1 MREAALLLRCS
12 TNLQD
17 YNRQK
22 NDLLAL
28 ADKLGFNV
36 REEYIFGEYVTGK
49 DDIRKGNRQSIQSL
63 IDVCLESMVDA
74 VLIWEVSR
82 LSRNFI
88 YGVTTIDKFNR
99 DYKIPIYFRD
109 KRKWTI
115 DIETGKIDIDFE
127 KDLRKYF
134 EQAEAELITLGS
146 RLASGKRDAAGLNQV
161 IGSVASFGY
170 ERVNKRNVINPV
182 TSLVVKE
189 MYEKYLE
196 EGATLLSV
204 SSYLSAKYPQYI
216 VKLRSAGSIRN
227 ILVNKANTGILVYT
241 IYDEIDDIGY
251 RYEVMQPSIIS
262 VEVYN
267 AVLAKLKKNR
277 TITAYPHSKKHL
289 LQKMLFCYECGTCYT
304 PSESLKRGTCY
315 YRCGQKTAHIKPC
328 NNSMSLNES
337 IIDSV
342 IWKFLKE
349 QLFSESE
356 LNKEQREIAIEKEEE
371 NRKNIVTDIEIVEG
385 AIANTYKDL
394 DSLEDMLIT
403 RRITS
408 ERFDKKKAKIDTK
421 LGELKHQKDKL
432 RERINAIDFNIK
444 RLNNLDYTQSFF
456 NEVENDL
463 EKKIALLKEYVQFIY
478 PYMIGKNIVLLK
490 THTVDGIYYIFYR
503 IYKGNFS
510 KDKIQRTA
518 YYIHEALAE
527 FKPNGNNNFYAP
539 NPSILGIDNE
549 DLYYFVDEMEEV
561 CENNGFEFEY

>member
-134 EQAEAELITLGS
+134 EQAEAELITLRS

-170 ERVNKRNVINPV
+170 DRVNKRNVINPV

-408 ERFDKKKAKIDTK
+408 ERFDNKKAKIDTK
-421 LGELKHQKDKL
+421 LGELKHQRDKL
-432 RERINAIDFNIK
+432 NERINAIDFNIK
-444 RLNNLDYTQSFF
+444 RLNNLDYTKSFF
-456 NEVENDL
+456 DEVENDL

>member
-82 LSRNFI
+82 LSRYFI

-134 EQAEAELITLGS
+134 EQAEAELITLRS

-170 ERVNKRNVINPV
+170 DRVNKRNVINPV

-432 RERINAIDFNIK
+432 KERINAIDFNIK

-456 NEVENDL
+456 DEVENDL

>member
-134 EQAEAELITLGS
+134 EQAEAELITLRS

-170 ERVNKRNVINPV
+170 DRVNKRNVINPV

-227 ILVNKANTGILVYT
+227 ILANKANTGILVYT

-432 RERINAIDFNIK
+432 NERINAIDFNIK

-456 NEVENDL
+456 DEVENDL

-527 FKPNGNNNFYAP
+527 FKPNVNNNFYAP

>member
-28 ADKLGFNV
+28 ADKLGFSV
-36 REEYIFGEYVTGK
+36 RGEYIFGEYVTGK
-49 DDIRKGNRQSIQSL
+49 DDIRKGNRQSVQSL
-63 IDVCLESMVDA
+63 IDACLERMVDA

-109 KRKWTI
+109 KRRWTI

-134 EQAEAELITLGS
+134 EQAEAELITLRS

-161 IGSVASFGY
+161 IGSVAPFGY
-170 ERVNKRNVINPV
+170 DRINKHNVINPV

-216 VKLRSAGSIRN
+216 IKLRSAGSIRN

-408 ERFDKKKAKIDTK
+408 ERFDNKKAKIDTK
-421 LGELKHQKDKL
+421 LGELKHQRDKL
-432 RERINAIDFNIK
+432 NERINAIDFNIK
-444 RLNNLDYTQSFF
+444 RLNNLDYTKSFF
-456 NEVENDL
+456 DEVENDL

-490 THTVDGIYYIFYR
+490 THTIDGIYYIFYR

-527 FKPNGNNNFYAP
+527 FKPNENNNFYAP

-549 DLYYFVDEMEEV
+549 YLYYFVDEMKEV

>member
-109 KRKWTI
+109 KRRWTI

-134 EQAEAELITLGS
+134 EQAEAELITLRS

-161 IGSVASFGY
+161 IGSVAPFGY
-170 ERVNKRNVINPV
+170 DRVNKRNVINPV

-421 LGELKHQKDKL
+421 LGELKHQRDKL
-432 RERINAIDFNIK
+432 NERINAIDFNIK

-527 FKPNGNNNFYAP
+527 FKPNGNNNFYVP

-549 DLYYFVDEMEEV
+549 YLYYFVDEMKEV

>member
-134 EQAEAELITLGS
+134 EQAEAELITLRS

-170 ERVNKRNVINPV
+170 DRVNKRNVINPV

-432 RERINAIDFNIK
+432 KERINAIDFNIK

-456 NEVENDL
+456 DEVENDL

-549 DLYYFVDEMEEV
+549 DLYYFVDEMEKV

>member
-127 KDLRKYF
+127 KDLGKYF
-134 EQAEAELITLGS
+134 EQAEAELITLRS

-161 IGSVASFGY
+161 IGSVAPFGY
-170 ERVNKRNVINPV
+170 DRVNKRNVINPV

-527 FKPNGNNNFYAP
+527 FKPNGNNNFYVP

-549 DLYYFVDEMEEV
+549 YLYYFVDEMKEV

>member
-134 EQAEAELITLGS
+134 EQAEAELITLRS

-170 ERVNKRNVINPV
+170 DRVNKRNVINPV

-432 RERINAIDFNIK
+432 NERINAIDFNIK
-444 RLNNLDYTQSFF
+444 RLNNLDYTQSLFD
-456 NEVENDL
+456 EVENDL

-490 THTVDGIYYIFYR
+490 AHTVDGIYYIFYR

-549 DLYYFVDEMEEV
+549 YLYYFVDEMEEV

>member
-28 ADKLGFNV
+28 ADKLGFSV
-36 REEYIFGEYVTGK
+36 RDEYIFGEYVTGK
-49 DDIRKGNRQSIQSL
+49 DDIRKGNRQSVQSL
-63 IDVCLESMVDA
+63 IDACLERMVDA

-109 KRKWTI
+109 KRRWTI

-134 EQAEAELITLGS
+134 EQAEAELITLRS

-161 IGSVASFGY
+161 IGSVAPFGY
-170 ERVNKRNVINPV
+170 DRINKHNVINPV

-216 VKLRSAGSIRN
+216 IKLRSAGSIRN

-408 ERFDKKKAKIDTK
+408 ERFDNKKAKIDTK
-421 LGELKHQKDKL
+421 LGELSTK
-432 RERINAIDFNIK
+432 EIN
-444 RLNNLDYTQSFF
+444 
-456 NEVENDL
+456 
-463 EKKIALLKEYVQFIY
+463 
-478 PYMIGKNIVLLK
+478 
-490 THTVDGIYYIFYR
+490 
-503 IYKGNFS
+503 
-510 KDKIQRTA
+510 
-518 YYIHEALAE
+518 
-527 FKPNGNNNFYAP
+527 
-539 NPSILGIDNE
+539 
-549 DLYYFVDEMEEV
+549 
-561 CENNGFEFEY
+561 

>member
-134 EQAEAELITLGS
+134 EQAEAELITLRS

-161 IGSVASFGY
+161 IGSVAPFGY
-170 ERVNKRNVINPV
+170 DRINKHNVINPV

-216 VKLRSAGSIRN
+216 IKLRSAGSIRN

-408 ERFDKKKAKIDTK
+408 ERFDNKKAKIDTK
-421 LGELKHQKDKL
+421 LGELKHQRDKL
-432 RERINAIDFNIK
+432 NERINAIDFNIK
-444 RLNNLDYTQSFF
+444 RLNNLDYTKSFF
-456 NEVENDL
+456 DEVENDL

-490 THTVDGIYYIFYR
+490 THTIDGIYYIFYR

-527 FKPNGNNNFYAP
+527 FKPNENNNFYAP

-549 DLYYFVDEMEEV
+549 YLYYFVDEMAEV

>member
-134 EQAEAELITLGS
+134 EQAEAELITLRS

-456 NEVENDL
+456 DEVENDL

-527 FKPNGNNNFYAP
+527 FKPNGNNNFYAH

>member
-49 DDIRKGNRQSIQSL
+49 DDIRKGNRQSVQSL
-63 IDVCLESMVDA
+63 IDACLERMVDA

-127 KDLRKYF
+127 KDLRKYL
-134 EQAEAELITLGS
+134 EQAEAELITLRS

-161 IGSVASFGY
+161 IGSVAPFGY
-170 ERVNKRNVINPV
+170 DRINKHNVINPV

-408 ERFDKKKAKIDTK
+408 ERFDNKKAKIDTK
-421 LGELKHQKDKL
+421 LGELKHQRDKL
-432 RERINAIDFNIK
+432 NERINAIDFNIK
-444 RLNNLDYTQSFF
+444 RLNNLDYTKSFF
-456 NEVENDL
+456 DEVENDL

-490 THTVDGIYYIFYR
+490 THTIDGIYYIFYR

-527 FKPNGNNNFYAP
+527 FKPNENNNFYAP

-549 DLYYFVDEMEEV
+549 YLYYFVDEMKEV

>member
-134 EQAEAELITLGS
+134 EQAEAELITLRS

-170 ERVNKRNVINPV
+170 DRVNKRNVINPV

-432 RERINAIDFNIK
+432 KERINAIDFNIK

-456 NEVENDL
+456 DEVENDL

-518 YYIHEALAE
+518 YYIHEVLAE

>member
-134 EQAEAELITLGS
+134 EQAEAELITLRS

-170 ERVNKRNVINPV
+170 DRVNKRNVINPV

-432 RERINAIDFNIK
+432 KERINAIDFNIK

-456 NEVENDL
+456 DEVENDL

-490 THTVDGIYYIFYR
+490 TYTVDGIYYIFYR

>member
-134 EQAEAELITLGS
+134 EQAEAELITLRS

-161 IGSVASFGY
+161 IGSVAPFGY
-170 ERVNKRNVINPV
+170 DRINKHNVINPV

-408 ERFDKKKAKIDTK
+408 ERFDNKKAKIDTK
-421 LGELKHQKDKL
+421 LGELKHQRDKL
-432 RERINAIDFNIK
+432 NERINAIDFNIK
-444 RLNNLDYTQSFF
+444 RLNNLDYTKSFF
-456 NEVENDL
+456 DEVENDL

-490 THTVDGIYYIFYR
+490 THTIDGIYYIFYR

-527 FKPNGNNNFYAP
+527 FKPNENNNFYAP

-549 DLYYFVDEMEEV
+549 YLYYFVDEMKEV

>member
-1 MREAALLLRCS
+1 
-12 TNLQD
+12 
-17 YNRQK
+17 
-22 NDLLAL
+22 
-28 ADKLGFNV
+28 
-36 REEYIFGEYVTGK
+36 
-49 DDIRKGNRQSIQSL
+49 
-63 IDVCLESMVDA
+63 
-74 VLIWEVSR
+74 
-82 LSRNFI
+82 
-88 YGVTTIDKFNR
+88 
-99 DYKIPIYFRD
+99 
-109 KRKWTI
+109 
-115 DIETGKIDIDFE
+115 
-127 KDLRKYF
+127 
-134 EQAEAELITLGS
+134 
-146 RLASGKRDAAGLNQV
+146 
-161 IGSVASFGY
+161 
-170 ERVNKRNVINPV
+170 
-182 TSLVVKE
+182 

-527 FKPNGNNNFYAP
+527 FKPNGNNNFYVP

-549 DLYYFVDEMEEV
+549 YLYYFVDEMKEV

>member
-49 DDIRKGNRQSIQSL
+49 DDIRKGNRQSVQSL
-63 IDVCLESMVDA
+63 IDACLERMVDA

-134 EQAEAELITLGS
+134 EQAEAELITLRS

-161 IGSVASFGY
+161 IGSVAPFGY
-170 ERVNKRNVINPV
+170 DRINKHNVINPV

-456 NEVENDL
+456 DEVENDL

>member
-28 ADKLGFNV
+28 ADKLGFSV
-36 REEYIFGEYVTGK
+36 LDEYIFGEYVTGK
-49 DDIRKGNRQSIQSL
+49 DDIRKGNRQSVQSL
-63 IDVCLESMVDA
+63 IDACLERMVDA

-109 KRKWTI
+109 KRRWTI

-134 EQAEAELITLGS
+134 EQAEAELITLRS

-161 IGSVASFGY
+161 IGSVAPFGY
-170 ERVNKRNVINPV
+170 DRINKHNVINPV

-216 VKLRSAGSIRN
+216 IKLRSAGSIRN

-408 ERFDKKKAKIDTK
+408 ERFDNKKAKIDTK
-421 LGELKHQKDKL
+421 LGELKHQRDKL
-432 RERINAIDFNIK
+432 NERINAIDFNIK
-444 RLNNLDYTQSFF
+444 RLNNLDYTKSFF
-456 NEVENDL
+456 DEVENDL

-490 THTVDGIYYIFYR
+490 THTIDGIYYIFYR

-527 FKPNGNNNFYAP
+527 FKPNENNNFYAP

-549 DLYYFVDEMEEV
+549 YLYYFVDEMKEV

>member
-49 DDIRKGNRQSIQSL
+49 DDIRKGNRQSVQSL
-63 IDVCLESMVDA
+63 IDACLERMVDA

-109 KRKWTI
+109 KRRWTI

-134 EQAEAELITLGS
+134 EQAEAELITLRS

-161 IGSVASFGY
+161 IGSVAPFGY
-170 ERVNKRNVINPV
+170 DRINKHNVINPV

-216 VKLRSAGSIRN
+216 IKLRSAGSIRN

-408 ERFDKKKAKIDTK
+408 ERFDNKKAKIDTK
-421 LGELKHQKDKL
+421 LGELKHQRDKL
-432 RERINAIDFNIK
+432 NERINAIDFNIK
-444 RLNNLDYTQSFF
+444 RLNNLDYTKSFF
-456 NEVENDL
+456 DEVENDL

-490 THTVDGIYYIFYR
+490 THTIDGIYYIFYR

-527 FKPNGNNNFYAP
+527 FKPNENNNFYAP

-549 DLYYFVDEMEEV
+549 YLYYFVDEMAEV

>member
-134 EQAEAELITLGS
+134 EQAEAELITLRS

-161 IGSVASFGY
+161 IGSVAPFGY
-170 ERVNKRNVINPV
+170 DRINKHNVINPV

-216 VKLRSAGSIRN
+216 IKLRSAGSIRN

-408 ERFDKKKAKIDTK
+408 ERFDNKKAKIDTK
-421 LGELKHQKDKL
+421 LGELKHQRDKL
-432 RERINAIDFNIK
+432 NERINAIDFNIK
-444 RLNNLDYTQSFF
+444 RLNNLDYTKSFF
-456 NEVENDL
+456 DEVENDL

-490 THTVDGIYYIFYR
+490 THTIDGIYYIFYR

-527 FKPNGNNNFYAP
+527 FKPNENNNFYAP

-549 DLYYFVDEMEEV
+549 YLYYFVDEMKEV